1 MVTSYRNQYFY
12 LMKRVLIFYCLLSS
26 LQIFSQSNWQAFKK
40 LSCAEKTWVVFH
52 VFKAKKAFEVPKE
65 AQRVADSVAKT
76 SLLDGDKNG
85 GQVDAF
91 RHAYWMARLH
101 QEIGKNAALKLGKA
115 HEKSNYQ
122 QYKKQQLE
130 NGEIPDKISSEMD
143 LFNNSIGVTYTEKGI
158 PYPKNGLIYRIVNGI
173 LAGDYRIIKKDQK
186 KNYLSCD
193 DTIIP
198 KKSLKGKWKNEKCL
212 VNSNNNYLNKF

>member
-26 LQIFSQSNWQAFKK
+26 LQIFYQSNWQAFKK

-52 VFKAKKAFEVPKE
+52 VFKAKKAFEVSKE

-76 SLLDGDKNG
+76 PLLDGDKNG

-101 QEIGKNAALKLGKA
+101 QEIGKNAALKLSKA

-122 QYKKQQLE
+122 QYKKQQFRKRR
-130 NGEIPDKISSEMD
+130 DS
-143 LFNNSIGVTYTEKGI
+143 
-158 PYPKNGLIYRIVNGI
+158 
-173 LAGDYRIIKKDQK
+173 
-186 KNYLSCD
+186 
-193 DTIIP
+193 
-198 KKSLKGKWKNEKCL
+198 
-212 VNSNNNYLNKF
+212 